1 MTSAESDGTYPVI
14 AVVAGEGP
22 TAVWHVDTDPL
33 AKTGQFVGAW
43 IVGTGKTSIHPGE
56 TDNLSW
62 AGAELDQSVL
72 PMLIDGHPVV
82 ATDSGR
88 KALAAID
95 DAIGG
100 NGEGNATSDEGSPT
114 ADGGSMTWTVVNLEK
129 TVTAMKE
136 AVASYKEALKVE
148 NARKKADGKSALKGQ
163 PYPVVADVEPAYDAA
178 EALGVDDPLAKECWA
193 WAEGIRRLVDTWNGI
208 DAQRR
213 AKATDYLQH
222 FGGKEPQPIPL
233 VTPATKH

>member
-1 MTSAESDGTYPVI
+1 MTSAESDGNYPVI

-22 TAVWHVDTDPL
+22 TAVWHIDTDPL

-43 IVGTGKTSIHPGE
+43 IVGTGETSIQPGE
-56 TDNLSW
+56 TNNLSW

-82 ATDSGR
+82 PTDSGR

-95 DAIGG
+95 DAIGDD
-100 NGEGNATSDEGSPT
+100 DEGSG
-114 ADGGSMTWTVVNLEK
+114 ASDGGSATWSVVNVDD
-129 TVTAMKE
+129 TVAAIKE
-136 AVASYKEALKVE
+136 AVTSYKEVLKDE
-148 NARKKADGKSALKGQ
+148 NTRRKADGKSTLKGQ
-163 PYPVVADVEPAYDAA
+163 AYPDVGDVEPAYDAA
-178 EALGVDDPLAKECWA
+178 DALGVDNPLAKECWA

-222 FGGKEPQPIPL
+222 FGGKKPQPIPL
-233 VTPATKH
+233 VTRTTER

>member
-1 MTSAESDGTYPVI
+1 MTSAESDGNYPVI

-43 IVGTGKTSIHPGE
+43 IVGTGKTSIQPGE
-56 TDNLSW
+56 TDKLSW
-62 AGAELDQSVL
+62 AGAKLDQSVL

-82 ATDSGR
+82 ATGSGR
-88 KALAAID
+88 KALATID
-95 DAIGG
+95 DAIGD
-100 NGEGNATSDEGSPT
+100 TDEGSG
-114 ADGGSMTWTVVNLEK
+114 ASDGGTATWSVVNVDD
-129 TVTAMKE
+129 TVAAIKE
-136 AVASYKEALKVE
+136 AVASYKEALKAE
-148 NARKKADGKSALKGQ
+148 NARRKANGQSTLKGQ
-163 PYPVVADVEPAYDAA
+163 TYPAVADVDPAYDAA
-178 EALGVDDPLAKECWA
+178 DALGVDNPLAKECWA

-222 FGGKEPQPIPL
+222 FGGKEPQSIPL
-233 VTPATKH
+233 VTRTTEH

>member
-1 MTSAESDGTYPVI
+1 MTSAESDGNYPVI

-22 TAVWHVDTDPL
+22 TAVWHIDTDPL

-43 IVGTGKTSIHPGE
+43 IVGTGKTKIQPGE
-56 TDNLSW
+56 TNNLSW

-82 ATDSGR
+82 TTDSGR
-88 KALAAID
+88 EALAAID
-95 DAIGG
+95 D
-100 NGEGNATSDEGSPT
+100 NGEGSATWS
-114 ADGGSMTWTVVNLEK
+114 VVNVDD
-129 TVTAMKE
+129 TVAAIKK
-136 AVASYKEALKVE
+136 AVASYKEALKDE
-148 NARKKADGKSALKGQ
+148 NARRKANGKSSLKGQ
-163 PYPVVADVEPAYDAA
+163 TYPDVADVEPAYDAA
-178 EALGVDDPLAKECWA
+178 DALGVDNPPAKECWA
-193 WAEGIRRLVDTWNGI
+193 WAEGMRRLVDTWNGI

-233 VTPATKH
+233 VTGTIKR

>member
-22 TAVWHVDTDPL
+22 TAVWHIDTDPL

-43 IVGTGKTSIHPGE
+43 IVGTGKTSIQPGE
-56 TDNLSW
+56 TNNLSW

-88 KALAAID
+88 EALAAIEAD
-95 DAIGG
+95 
-100 NGEGNATSDEGSPT
+100 GEGSATSD
-114 ADGGSMTWTVVNLEK
+114 GGSDTSDKGSVTWSVVNVDD
-129 TVTAMKE
+129 TVAAIKK
-136 AVASYKEALKVE
+136 AVASYKEALKDE
-148 NARKKADGKSALKGQ
+148 NARRKANGKSSLKGQ
-163 PYPVVADVEPAYDAA
+163 TYPDVADVEPAYDAA
-178 EALGVDDPLAKECWA
+178 NALGVDNPLAKECWA
-193 WAEGIRRLVDTWNGI
+193 WAEGMRRLVDTWNGI

-233 VTPATKH
+233 VTGTIKR

>member
-22 TAVWHVDTDPL
+22 TAVWHIDTDPL

-43 IVGTGKTSIHPGE
+43 IVGTGKTSIQPGE
-56 TDNLSW
+56 TNNLSW
-62 AGAELDQSVL
+62 AGAKLDQSVL

-82 ATDSGR
+82 ANDSGR

-95 DAIGG
+95 D
-100 NGEGNATSDEGSPT
+100 N
-114 ADGGSMTWTVVNLEK
+114 DGGSVTPDGGSATWSVVNVDD
-129 TVTAMKE
+129 TVAAIKE
-136 AVASYKEALKVE
+136 AVASYKEALKEE
-148 NARKKADGKSALKGQ
+148 NVRRKSDGKSTLKGQ
-163 PYPVVADVEPAYDAA
+163 TYPDVADVEPAYDAA
-178 EALGVDDPLAKECWA
+178 DALGVDNPLAKECWA

-222 FGGKEPQPIPL
+222 FGSKEPRPILP
-233 VTPATKH
+233 VTRTTEGS